1 MNNQSKKKDAIK
13 ELSNLNINEIS
24 DKTNIDSACLKAIL
38 SSDFE
43 FLLGKNVRAYIK
55 ILEREYS
62 VDLGEW
68 MGNFDE
74 FCRQNS
80 TSSQAI
86 PIPIYRENIYKKES
100 QGGEKWLILLLSIA
114 VIIGAIFYFKLYRIF
129 DLFLDKNDT
138 IEYTK
143 TQIVEKVENNLIK
156 VGVSVPKFDENNSL
170 IGVTQD
176 ENKSLNALDK
186 SIIKQD
192 ENLSSDQNATN
203 NAEKTQIL
211 KAQILPKNQ
220 LYVMITDLELL
231 KKRGVLVDKALDL
244 NLSKEQLISAAH
256 SNFVLKSG
264 DTNETEFKG
273 KDRVRFHIKNGE
285 IKQISSDEYQRL
297 QKVK

>member
-1 MNNQSKKKDAIK
+1 MNDISLLK
-13 ELSNLNINEIS
+13 ELGLSEVARRTHIEAEYLGYIV
-24 DKTNIDSACLKAIL
+24 DKN
-38 SSDFE
+38 FE
-43 FLLGKNVRAYIK
+43 KLARFNVKGFIK
-55 ILEREYS
+55 ILEREFGF
-62 VDLGEW
+62 DLSEW
-68 MGNFDE
+68 MEKFNE
-74 FCRQNS
+74 FCKQNS
-80 TSSQAI
+80 TSSQTTL
-86 PIPIYRENIYKKES
+86 IPIYRENIYKKES
-100 QGGEKWLILLLSIA
+100 QSGEKWLILLLSIA
-114 VIIGAIFYFKLYRIF
+114 AIIGAIFYFKLYRIF

-192 ENLSSDQNATN
+192 ENLSSDQNTTRDVV
-203 NAEKTQIL
+203 KPQIL
-211 KAQILPKNQ
+211 KAQILPKSQ
-220 LYVMITDLELL
+220 LYVMVTDLELL
-231 KKRGVLVDKALDL
+231 KKRGVLVDKVLDL

-264 DTNETEFKG
+264 DANETEFKG
-273 KDRVRFHIKNGE
+273 KDRVRFYIKNGE

>member
-1 MNNQSKKKDAIK
+1 MNNQSKKKDPIR

-24 DKTNIDSACLKAIL
+24 DKTNIDVACLKAIL
-38 SSDFE
+38 SGDFE

-55 ILEREYS
+55 ILEREFGF
-62 VDLGEW
+62 DLSEW
-68 MGNFDE
+68 MEKFNE
-74 FCRQNS
+74 FCKQNS
-80 TSSQAI
+80 ISSQTTL
-86 PIPIYRENIYKKES
+86 IPIYRENIYKKES
-100 QGGEKWLILLLSIA
+100 QSGEKWLILLLSIA
-114 VIIGAIFYFKLYRIF
+114 AIIGAIFYFKLYRIF

-192 ENLSSDQNATN
+192 ENLSSDQNTTRDVV
-203 NAEKTQIL
+203 KPQIL
-211 KAQILPKNQ
+211 KAQILPKSQ
-220 LYVMITDLELL
+220 LYVMVTDLELL
-231 KKRGVLVDKALDL
+231 KKRGVLVDKVLDL

-264 DTNETEFKG
+264 DANETKFKG
-273 KDRVRFHIKNGE
+273 KDRVRFYIKNGE